1 MNPQVDDFFSNIN
14 KWKKELEYLRMI
26 ALDCNLTEEF
36 KWQMPC
42 YAFQKSNIAMLGNFK
57 EYCALSFFKGAL
69 LKDENCILDK
79 PGKNTQSARIIRFT
93 DLNQIIEMEPM
104 LKALILEAIEV
115 EKSGVKV
122 DFKKIEEFTIPEE
135 FEIKMNEIP
144 ALKSAFEALTP
155 GRQRAYIMYFS
166 DSKQSKTRESRI
178 EKYMQRILDGK
189 GINDCVCGLSKRMPG
204 CDGSHKMIK

>member
-1 MNPQVDDFFSNIN
+1 MNPQVDDFFSKIN

-42 YAFQKSNIAMLGNFK
+42 YTFQKSNIAMLGNFK
-57 EYCALSFFKGAL
+57 DYCALSFFKGVL

-79 PGKNTQSARIIRFT
+79 PGENTQSARIIRFT

-104 LKALILEAIEV
+104 LKALIFEAIEV